1 MTKNSIE
8 IQLKKIAK
16 KIAGK
21 DYKLIALKIS
31 VNRNDNLSVSS
42 ASRDKDFGDYSSNV
56 LFLLAK
62 IKKITPQEAF
72 ELIKPRVAQIKSV
85 KKVEFVNGFLNF
97 FLDEKIFINDFKAI
111 SKNNIS
117 ALINNPNSSKVILD
131 YVSANPTGPLQL
143 GNARGAVI
151 GDCLAKILKLSG
163 VKTTSEFY
171 VNDRGFQI
179 EILGKSALYFL
190 KKLDNETVELSEFGL
205 EENNFYRGDYLQ
217 KIVTE
222 RKNEIQK
229 FKSLEFQKIG
239 KFVADIIIDD
249 LIKKSLKNFGVEF
262 DNYFS
267 ETSLY
272 NVNLCKKVLGLMK
285 KKKIVCER
293 DGATWLMLTKIGE
306 SKDEVIIKSSG
317 EYTYFWS
324 DILYHYHKFF
334 IRKSSAILIVSADH
348 LDHTRRLRIVFEK
361 IFGIKPNMFNF
372 IVYQMVHLVK
382 GDELIRM
389 SKRRGTYIT
398 LDDLV
403 SEVGLDS
410 VKFFFLKYSADT
422 TVEFDLELAKK
433 QSEENPIW
441 YLHYGYVR
449 LKKII
454 EKATANSLTLGHRL
468 SPHSSDESQPL
479 VSAVS
484 PNTEQCSV
492 FGPSQKTKIYF
503 SSLKMINYFQ
513 HRLRQVPSGQL
524 FALLN
529 NQNYLLLFRKIHQF
543 PDLLS
548 EIVKDLRPNLLPQY
562 LSELAKMIH
571 SFYEQEPILKQKF
584 PKQTLFVSGLKL
596 NKVQF
601 QQEIKLLFVN
611 YLMRVLELGFYL
623 IGVEPKNEL

>member
-272 NVNLCKKVLGLMK
+272 NGNLCKKVLGLMK

-492 FGPSQKTKIYF
+492 FGPNQKTKIYF

-584 PKQTLFVSGLKL
+584 PKQTKFVSGLKL

>member
-1 MTKNSIE
+1 
-8 IQLKKIAK
+8 
-16 KIAGK
+16 
-21 DYKLIALKIS
+21 
-31 VNRNDNLSVSS
+31 
-42 ASRDKDFGDYSSNV
+42 
-56 LFLLAK
+56 
-62 IKKITPQEAF
+62 
-72 ELIKPRVAQIKSV
+72 
-85 KKVEFVNGFLNF
+85 
-97 FLDEKIFINDFKAI
+97 
-111 SKNNIS
+111 
-117 ALINNPNSSKVILD
+117 
-131 YVSANPTGPLQL
+131 
-143 GNARGAVI
+143 
-151 GDCLAKILKLSG
+151 
-163 VKTTSEFY
+163 
-171 VNDRGFQI
+171 
-179 EILGKSALYFL
+179 
-190 KKLDNETVELSEFGL
+190 
-205 EENNFYRGDYLQ
+205 
-217 KIVTE
+217 
-222 RKNEIQK
+222 
-229 FKSLEFQKIG
+229 
-239 KFVADIIIDD
+239 
-249 LIKKSLKNFGVEF
+249 
-262 DNYFS
+262 NYFS

-272 NVNLCKKVLGLMK
+272 NGNLCKKVLGLMK

-562 LSELAKMIH
+562 LSELAKMFH

-584 PKQTLFVSGLKL
+584 PKQTKFVSGLKL